1 MIISNVTCTQIVP
14 TLRFRAIVE
23 HLVNPE
29 LKEEF
34 QQDKCN
40 WIPRTD
46 TPEHKELP
54 VLSKKNGQGNESSG
68 HVVKPTVV
76 LEAMI
81 NLVVKG

>member
-1 MIISNVTCTQIVP
+1 MMISNVTCTQIVP

-46 TPEHKELP
+46 TPEHKAYDNRTPGPFKEEWL
-54 VLSKKNGQGNESSG
+54 GE
-68 HVVKPTVV
+68 
-76 LEAMI
+76 
-81 NLVVKG
+81 